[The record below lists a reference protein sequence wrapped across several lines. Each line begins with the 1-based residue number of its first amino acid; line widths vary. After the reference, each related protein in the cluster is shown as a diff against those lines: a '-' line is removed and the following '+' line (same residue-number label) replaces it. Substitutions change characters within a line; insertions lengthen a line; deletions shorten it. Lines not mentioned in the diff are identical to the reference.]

1 MELFFVGDFFCLN
14 ISYYYDKGDVMNDFI
29 EIVTFVSKAAWKVL
43 PFFLLS
49 MFLSVV
55 INMMDLKDA
64 IRRAFAGREGL
75 AVLLST
81 AVGAFSPFC
90 SCTVIPII
98 AGLLMSG
105 VPLAPVMSF
114 WIASPTMDPEIFTLT
129 VGILGWPLALSR
141 LGASLALSLGAGYLT
156 LLLCRLGYFS
166 QILPEATDESHQ
178 LKVSACCG
186 DQRETSPAPVT
197 LTALPAACCSTNSVK
212 ASTLDLPVISPP
224 AWWESGLASIR
235 RIEWMVFARRMGEQS
250 WRLGRWLMVAFTLEA
265 LITMYVPQETI
276 ASILGDRS
284 RFAIPLASL
293 IGVPL
298 YLGNL
303 SALPIVKGLI
313 TQGMQPGAAIAFLIA
328 GPVTTIPAM
337 TAVWTVVRK
346 NVFALYIAVSLLGSM
361 LLGFLVSGIL

>member
-1 MELFFVGDFFCLN
+1 MNDLIEIIGFVGR
-14 ISYYYDKGDVMNDFI
+14 
-29 EIVTFVSKAAWKVL
+29 AAWKVL

-49 MFLSVV
+49 MFLSVL
-55 INMMDLKDA
+55 INMLDLKEP
-64 IRRAFAGREGL
+64 IRRAFAKREGL
-75 AVLLST
+75 AVLMAT

-98 AGLLMSG
+98 AGLLASG

-156 LLLCRLGYFS
+156 LSLTRLGYFRR
-166 QILPEATDESHQ
+166 ILPGEKGKS
-178 LKVSACCG
+178 
-186 DQRETSPAPVT
+186 SPRDAPVRCST
-197 LTALPAACCSTNSVK
+197 PAQTAPDVVRPALLPAACCSSERT
-212 ASTLDLPVISPP
+212 AAGITLPIIQPS
-224 AWWESGLASIR
+224 AWWVSSIESFR
-235 RIEWMVFARRMGEQS
+235 RIDWRVFSVRMGTQS
-250 WRLGRWLMVAFTLEA
+250 WRLGRWLLVAFSLEA
-265 LITMYVPQETI
+265 LITMYVPQEAI
-276 ASILGDRS
+276 ASVLGDRS

-303 SALPIVKGLI
+303 SALPIVNGLI
-313 TQGMQPGAAIAFLIA
+313 TQGMQPGAAIAFLMA

-337 TAVWTVVRK
+337 TAVWTVVRRQ
-346 NVFALYIAVSLLGSM
+346 VFALYIAISLFGSM
-361 LLGFLVSGIL
+361 LLGFLVNGVL

>member
-1 MELFFVGDFFCLN
+1 
-14 ISYYYDKGDVMNDFI
+14 MNDFF
-29 EIVTFVSKAAWKVL
+29 EIVRFVGNAAWKVL

-49 MFLSVV
+49 MFLSVM
-55 INMMDLKDA
+55 INMMDLTGA
-64 IRRAFAGREGL
+64 IRKAFAGREGL
-75 AVLLST
+75 AVLLAT

-98 AGLLMSG
+98 AGLLTSG

-166 QILPEATDESHQ
+166 QILPGEEEESHQ
-178 LKVSACCG
+178 LKVSACCKA
-186 DQRETSPAPVT
+186 QRETLPVPVT
-197 LTALPAACCSTNSVK
+197 LTVLPAACCSADLATANAV
-212 ASTLDLPVISPP
+212 ALPVIRPP
-224 AWWESGLASIR
+224 AWWESSVTSIR
-235 RIEWMVFARRMGEQS
+235 RIDWVVFTRRMGEQS
-250 WRLGRWLMVAFTLEA
+250 WRLGRWLLVAFTLEA

-346 NVFALYIAVSLLGSM
+346 NVFTLYIAISLFGSM

>member
-1 MELFFVGDFFCLN
+1 MNDLYEIVWFVG
-14 ISYYYDKGDVMNDFI
+14 
-29 EIVTFVSKAAWKVL
+29 KAAWKVL

-49 MFLSVV
+49 MFLSVM

-64 IRRAFAGREGL
+64 IRRAFAGREGV
-75 AVLLST
+75 AVLLAT

-156 LLLCRLGYFS
+156 LLLCRMGYFS
-166 QILPEATDESHQ
+166 RILPGEGEESHQ
-178 LKVSACCG
+178 LKVSACCKA
-186 DQRETSPAPVT
+186 QLETNPIPVT
-197 LTALPAACCSTNSVK
+197 LTVLPAACFSANPAT
-212 ASTLDLPVISPP
+212 ASAVPLPVIQPP
-224 AWWESGLASIR
+224 VWWESGVASIR
-235 RIEWMVFARRMGEQS
+235 RIDWAVFTRRMWDQS
-250 WRLGRWLMVAFTLEA
+250 WRLGRWLLLAFTLEA

-303 SALPIVKGLI
+303 SALPIVKGLLI
-313 TQGMQPGAAIAFLIA
+313 QGMQPGAAIAFLIGGA
-328 GPVTTIPAM
+328 VTTIPAM
-337 TAVWTVVRK
+337 TAVWTVVRRP
-346 NVFALYIAVSLLGSM
+346 VFALYIAVSLFGSM
-361 LLGFLVSGIL
+361 LLGYLVSIIL

>member
-1 MELFFVGDFFCLN
+1 
-14 ISYYYDKGDVMNDFI
+14 MNDLI
-29 EIVTFVSKAAWKVL
+29 EIVGFVGRAAWRVL

-49 MFLSVV
+49 MFLSVL
-55 INMMDLKDA
+55 INMLDLKDP
-64 IRRAFAGREGL
+64 IRRAFAKREGL
-75 AVLLST
+75 AVLMAT

-98 AGLLMSG
+98 AGLLASG

-156 LLLCRLGYFS
+156 LSLTRLGCFRNYM
-166 QILPEATDESHQ
+166 PDDDAATRQEKAAPCCAAPAVTPFESIQ
-178 LKVSACCG
+178 
-186 DQRETSPAPVT
+186 PA
-197 LTALPAACCSTNSVK
+197 LLPAACCSSERT
-212 ASTLDLPVISPP
+212 AAGITLPIIQPP
-224 AWWESGLASIR
+224 AWWVSSIDSFR
-235 RIEWMVFARRMGEQS
+235 RIDWRVFSVRMGTQS
-250 WRLGRWLMVAFTLEA
+250 WRLGRWLLVAFSLEA
-265 LITMYVPQETI
+265 LITMYVPQEAI
-276 ASILGDRS
+276 ASVLGDRS

-303 SALPIVKGLI
+303 SALPIVNGLI
-313 TQGMQPGAAIAFLIA
+313 TQGMQPGAAIAFLMA

-337 TAVWTVVRK
+337 TAVWSVVRK
-346 NVFALYIAVSLLGSM
+346 RVFALYIGISLFGSM
-361 LLGFLVSGIL
+361 LLGFLVNWIL

>member
-1 MELFFVGDFFCLN
+1 
-14 ISYYYDKGDVMNDFI
+14 MNDFV
-29 EIVTFVSKAAWKVL
+29 EIVRFVSKAAWNVL

-49 MFLSVV
+49 MFLSVM

-75 AVLLST
+75 SVLLAT

-90 SCTVIPII
+90 SCTVIPVI

-141 LGASLALSLGAGYLT
+141 LGASLALSLCAGYLT
-156 LLLCRLGYFS
+156 LLLCRMGYFS
-166 QILPEATDESHQ
+166 RILPGQEDEPHH
-178 LKVSACCG
+178 LKASACCRPQG
-186 DQRETSPAPVT
+186 EKPTVPVT
-197 LTALPAACCSTNSVK
+197 LKLLPNACCSANPAT
-212 ASTLDLPVISPP
+212 ASAVSLPIIGPS
-224 AWWESGLASIR
+224 AWWESSIASIR
-235 RIEWMVFARRMGEQS
+235 RIDWRLFSRRMGDQS
-250 WRLGRWLMVAFTLEA
+250 WRLGRWLLLAFTLEA
-265 LITMYVPQETI
+265 LIIMYVPQDTI

-293 IGVPL
+293 IGIPL

-313 TQGMQPGAAIAFLIA
+313 SQGMQPGAAVAFLIA

-337 TAVWTVVRK
+337 TAVWTVVRRP
-346 NVFALYIAVSLLGSM
+346 VFALYIAISLFGSM
-361 LLGFLVSGIL
+361 VLGFIVSGIL

>member
-1 MELFFVGDFFCLN
+1 MSDLCEIVGFVG
-14 ISYYYDKGDVMNDFI
+14 
-29 EIVTFVSKAAWKVL
+29 KAAWKVL

-49 MFLSVV
+49 MFLSVL
-55 INMMDLKDA
+55 INMMDLTGA
-64 IRRAFAGREGL
+64 IRKAFAGREGL
-75 AVLLST
+75 AVLLAT

-141 LGASLALSLGAGYLT
+141 LGASLALSLAAGYLA
-156 LLLCRLGYFS
+156 LLLCRMGYFS
-166 QILPEATDESHQ
+166 RILPDEQEELHQ
-178 LKVSACCG
+178 PKVSSCCKTQG
-186 DQRETSPAPVT
+186 ETHPAPVT
-197 LTALPAACCSTNSVK
+197 LTALPAACCSAAPAT
-212 ASTLDLPVISPP
+212 ASAMALPIISPP
-224 AWWESGLASIR
+224 AWWESSVTSIR
-235 RIEWMVFARRMGEQS
+235 RIDWTVFTRRMWDQS
-250 WRLGRWLMVAFTLEA
+250 WRLGRWLLLAFTLEA

-276 ASILGDRS
+276 VAVLGKEN
-284 RFAIPLASL
+284 RFSIPLAAL

-303 SALPIVKGLI
+303 SALPIVKGLLL
-313 TQGMQPGAAIAFLIA
+313 QGMQPGAAIAFLIA

-337 TAVWTVVRK
+337 TAVWTVVRRPI
-346 NVFALYIAVSLLGSM
+346 FALYIAVSLFGSM
-361 LLGFLVSGIL
+361 LLGFLVSVVL

>member
-1 MELFFVGDFFCLN
+1 
-14 ISYYYDKGDVMNDFI
+14 MNDLY
-29 EIVTFVSKAAWKVL
+29 EIIGFVAKAAWKVL

-49 MFLSVV
+49 MFLSVL

-64 IRRAFAGREGL
+64 IRRAFAGRE
-75 AVLLST
+75 AISVLLAT

-129 VGILGWPLALSR
+129 VGILGWPLAISR
-141 LGASLALSLGAGYLT
+141 LGSSLALSLVAGYLT
-156 LLLCRLGYFS
+156 LMLCRMGYFGS
-166 QILPEATDESHQ
+166 ILPKEKDKSHK
-178 LKVSACCG
+178 LEVSACCKA
-186 DQRETSPAPVT
+186 QKKASPVPVT
-197 LTALPAACCSTNSVK
+197 LTVLPAACCSADPTT
-212 ASTLDLPVISPP
+212 ASAMALPVISPP
-224 AWWESGLASIR
+224 AWWESGVASIR
-235 RIEWMVFARRMGEQS
+235 RIDWTVFARRMGEQS
-250 WRLGRWLMVAFTLEA
+250 WRLGRWLLVAFTLEA

-346 NVFALYIAVSLLGSM
+346 NVFALYIAISLFGSM

>member
-1 MELFFVGDFFCLN
+1 MNDILEIFFFVGR
-14 ISYYYDKGDVMNDFI
+14 
-29 EIVTFVSKAAWKVL
+29 AAWHVL

-55 INMMDLKDA
+55 INMLDLNES
-64 IRRAFAGREGL
+64 IRRAFAKREGL
-75 AVLLST
+75 SVLLAT

-141 LGASLALSLGAGYLT
+141 LGASLVLSLCAGYLT
-156 LLLCRLGYFS
+156 LLLCRLDYFS
-166 QILPEATDESHQ
+166 RILPAEQEETHQ
-178 LKVSACCG
+178 LKVSPCCKA
-186 DQRETSPAPVT
+186 QSKTPHVQVT
-197 LTALPAACCSTNSVK
+197 LPITLVAFCSANTAT
-212 ASTLDLPVISPP
+212 ASAMAPLAIRIPV
-224 AWWESGLASIR
+224 WWDSIVTSIR
-235 RIEWMVFARRMGEQS
+235 RIDWAVFARRMGSQS
-250 WRLGRWLMVAFTLEA
+250 WRLGRWLLVAFTLEA
-265 LITMYVPQETI
+265 LITMHVPQETI

-284 RFAIPLASL
+284 TFAIPLASL
-293 IGVPL
+293 IGIPL

-303 SALPIVKGLI
+303 SALPIVKALI
-313 TQGMQPGAAIAFLIA
+313 TQGMQPGAAIAFLMA

-346 NVFALYIAVSLLGSM
+346 HVFALYIGISLFGSM
-361 LLGFLVSGIL
+361 LLGFLVSFIL